1 MSEGL
6 QPEPIKNYSM
16 MRWIIIYGA
25 MLLIA
30 LLFGS
35 VPVFISDRRILDT

>member
-1 MSEGL
+1 MSEGS
-6 QPEPIKNYSM
+6 QPKPTKDYSL

-35 VPVFISDRRILDT
+35 APLFISYRKMMDT

>member
-6 QPEPIKNYSM
+6 QPEPVKNYSL

-25 MLLIA
+25 MLFIA

-35 VPVFISDRRILDT
+35 APLFISYRKTMDT

>member
-6 QPEPIKNYSM
+6 RPKPTEDYSL

-35 VPVFISDRRILDT
+35 APLFISYRKMIDA

>member
-1 MSEGL
+1 MSEVL
-6 QPEPIKNYSM
+6 QPKPIKDYSL

-25 MLLIA
+25 MLLVA

-35 VPVFISDRRILDT
+35 VPVFISYRKIMDT

>member
-1 MSEGL
+1 VNEGV
-6 QPEPIKNYSM
+6 QPEPIKDYSL
-16 MRWIIIYGA
+16 MRWIIIYSA

-35 VPVFISDRRILDT
+35 APLFISYRKIINT

>member
-1 MSEGL
+1 MIEGPL
-6 QPEPIKNYSM
+6 LKPIKDYSLL
-16 MRWIIIYGA
+16 RGIIIYGA

-35 VPVFISDRRILDT
+35 VPVFISYRKIRDT

>member
-1 MSEGL
+1 MNEGL
-6 QPEPIKNYSM
+6 QAKAIKNYSL

-35 VPVFISDRRILDT
+35 VPLFISYRNIMDR